1 LRKAVLLVGL
11 LSAVTVNAHPLQAD
25 GEISALGIFY
35 AGLLH
40 PFLASTHVLAIAGTG
55 LLIGQ
60 LPREMAAIPLLAF
73 VATYCGALLTTLW
86 GAGWAASTNALMIL
100 AAVTGFLVALG
111 SPAMRRLVIPIA
123 AISGALLG
131 LNSAADGISLFSRLL
146 LTLGTFLGGAIAVMA
161 FAALTLEL
169 PYKWQRIGVRVVGSW
184 TAASSI
190 LVLALALSRLK

>member
-1 LRKAVLLVGL
+1 MRRAVLLIGL
-11 LSAVTVNAHPLQAD
+11 LSAVTVSSHPLQAPAD
-25 GEISALGIFY
+25 ISSIEIFY

-40 PFLASTHVLAIAGTG
+40 PFLTPTHVLAMAGTG

-60 LPREMAAIPLLAF
+60 LPREMAAVPLMVF

-123 AISGALLG
+123 AISGVLLG
-131 LNSAADGISLFSRLL
+131 LNSATEGISLLSNLL
-146 LTLGTFLGGAIAVMA
+146 LTLGTCLGGALAVMA

>member
-11 LSAVTVNAHPLQAD
+11 LSAVTVNSHPLQVD
-25 GEISALGIFY
+25 GDISALGIFY
-35 AGLLH
+35 TGLLH
-40 PFLASTHVLAIAGTG
+40 PFLAPTHVLAMAGTG

-60 LPREMAAIPLLAF
+60 LPREMAAIPLIVF
-73 VATYCGALLTTLW
+73 VATYCGALLATLW
-86 GAGWAASTNALMIL
+86 EAGWAASTNALMIL

-111 SPAMRRLVIPIA
+111 SPAVRRLVIAIA
-123 AISGALLG
+123 AISGILLG
-131 LNSAADGISLFSRLL
+131 LNSATEGSSWFSNLL
-146 LTLGTFLGGAIAVMA
+146 LTLGTFLGGALAVMA